1 MRVCF
6 EPGFD
11 HKETIVKF
19 LRFTLFSTI
28 LALGLSSQ
36 ANAGPMENGI
46 IRMGGS
52 TTLLPI
58 ISKVASDFMEQYDT
72 WDKVDPS
79 LPKKDIVIFVSG
91 GGSGF
96 GVKSA
101 INGTV
106 HIGMASRNLKAK
118 EVKALGEHKLYLI
131 GKDAVVFAAN
141 KNNVLAVK
149 SPNFEFADVKK
160 LFSGKAKTYKNMD
173 ASLSPK
179 EIVLFVRD
187 AGAGSA
193 EMLQKLIMGKSQI
206 SPSALQLPSQGALL
220 KKLETNTSGI
230 GYISSGLVFGSDKVH
245 AFSLKGVEPS
255 NENVINGKYAF
266 VRPLNLVVKG
276 LPDPMTAAFIN
287 HLLTDGQKVVV
298 ANNYVPANIKMA
310 AR

>member
-1 MRVCF
+1 
-6 EPGFD
+6 
-11 HKETIVKF
+11 VKI
-19 LRFTLFSTI
+19 LRFLVLSTI
-28 LALGLSSQ
+28 LTFGISSQ
-36 ANAGPMENGI
+36 ALSGPMADGI

-58 ISKVASDFMEQYDT
+58 ISKVASDFMEVYET

-118 EVKALGEHKLYLI
+118 EVKALGKHKLYLI

-141 KNNVLAVK
+141 KNNPLAK
-149 SPNFEFADVKK
+149 KTPGFAFADVEK
-160 LFSGKAKTYKNMD
+160 LFSGKAATYKDMD
-173 ASLSPK
+173 ASLPAEK
-179 EIVLFVRD
+179 IVLFVRD

-193 EMLQKLIMGKSQI
+193 EMLQKLIMGKSQV
-206 SPSALQLPSQGALL
+206 SPHALQLPSQGALL
-220 KKLETNTSGI
+220 KKLETNTRGI

-245 AFSLKGVEPS
+245 AFPLRGVKPS

-266 VRPLNLVVKG
+266 VRPLHLVVKG
-276 LPDPMTAAFIN
+276 TPDPMTARFIE

-298 ANNYVPANIKMA
+298 ENNYVPANLKMA